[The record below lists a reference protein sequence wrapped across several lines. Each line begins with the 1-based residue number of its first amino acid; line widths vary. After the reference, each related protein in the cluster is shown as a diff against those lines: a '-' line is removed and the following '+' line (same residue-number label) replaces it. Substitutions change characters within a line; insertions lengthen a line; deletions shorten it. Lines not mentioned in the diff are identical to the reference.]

1 MWNMRAFTEEEN
13 MRKCKTT
20 VLSTPP
26 LARFHGNLKKSLHRH
41 TKNLNDM
48 QSFMIQHNI
57 NNHSNKEKQT
67 KTKKKTPKGSLL
79 CIVWRE
85 WGEVAKLRKTLSSLF
100 ISQNNSFHRRHIK
113 YHSHTFSEGLNK
125 DLSSLWPAPSWET
138 LLSVQ
143 KKCQKPLGGNE
154 PHLYSAQ
161 KMSSQ
166 ICLP

>member
-1 MWNMRAFTEEEN
+1 MRAFTEEEN

-67 KTKKKTPKGSLL
+67 KTKKTPKR
-79 CIVWRE
+79 V
-85 WGEVAKLRKTLSSLF
+85 SSL
-100 ISQNNSFHRRHIK
+100 HGL
-113 YHSHTFSEGLNK
+113 EGMR
-125 DLSSLWPAPSWET
+125 
-138 LLSVQ
+138 
-143 KKCQKPLGGNE
+143 GG
-154 PHLYSAQ
+154 S
-161 KMSSQ
+161 
-166 ICLP
+166 